1 MNQYS
6 KLQKYISANPKVI
19 LKEVTSYLECS
30 EQYVRQL
37 IKKAVDNNEL
47 RPAGKGSWKAVNSDV
62 ATPKFEL
69 PVKDRFD
76 YIQDLVHM
84 VAKKVSPSILLTGTS
99 GVGKS
104 HLVQK
109 TLAEAGMEKD
119 KDYYV
124 CKGHSSPLGLYQLL
138 HDHRDDL
145 IVFDDCDSVLRDDL
159 SANLLKAA
167 LDSYD
172 TRVIHWHSNK
182 AEQMELESCFE
193 FTGQVI
199 FISNLSANKIDDAIR
214 TRAFCYNLHLS
225 PDEVHGYMKH
235 IIADIC
241 PNVGLDMKK
250 EVLDYLY
257 QFRNVWNNYNL
268 RTLIQAIRIRTGVRE
283 GRDWKTMIQVLA
295 GGEA

>member
-1 MNQYS
+1 MNQYN
-6 KLQKYISANPKVI
+6 KLQKFISANQKVT
-19 LKEVTSYLECS
+19 LKEIVSYLECS
-30 EQYVRQL
+30 EQYARQL
-37 IKKAVDNNEL
+37 IRKAVDTNEL
-47 RPAGKGSWKAVNSDV
+47 RVAGKGMWKAVNSDI
-62 ATPKFEL
+62 ATPKIEI
-69 PVKDRFD
+69 PVAERFS
-76 YIQDLVHM
+76 YIEDLVHM

-109 TLAEAGMEKD
+109 TLAAAGLEKD
-119 KDYYV
+119 EHYHI
-124 CKGHSSPLGLYQLL
+124 CKGHSSPLGLYKLL

-145 IVFDDCDSVLRDDL
+145 LVFDDCDSVLKDDL
-159 SANLLKAA
+159 CANLLKAA

-172 TRVIHWHSNK
+172 TRIIHWHSQK
-182 AEQMELESCFE
+182 TEQLELENCFE

-199 FISNLSANKIDDAIR
+199 FISNMSANKIDDAIR
-214 TRAFCYNLHLS
+214 TRAFCYNLHLT

-235 IIADIC
+235 VLPDIS
-241 PNVGLDMKK
+241 PNVNLEMKK

-295 GGEA
+295 GGEC